1 MLAIVWLISYYYIL
15 KALVDAV
22 SNYLLTEINKSIIV
36 KENVESNFIRYFFN
50 NGRLNRVE
58 LLKCREVYIRLNSKL
73 IERRD
78 KYSEIF
84 RATIIIILLSIY
96 SLAIKPTIS
105 TVFSILTIESV
116 VELILM
122 ILTNMISLFVTFQI
136 NDIKFFFTDFTDLI
150 NQYDFVILFG
160 YEEYK
165 KYYKIENESDRNIE

>member
-1 MLAIVWLISYYYIL
+1 M
-15 KALVDAV
+15 
-22 SNYLLTEINKSIIV
+22 
-36 KENVESNFIRYFFN
+36 
-50 NGRLNRVE
+50 
-58 LLKCREVYIRLNSKL
+58 
-73 IERRD
+73 
-78 KYSEIF
+78 
-84 RATIIIILLSIY
+84 
-96 SLAIKPTIS
+96 
-105 TVFSILTIESV
+105 TIESV